1 MLSALQNDFAE
12 RSEFMAEQRVEQPVK
27 PGNWQIWLEQIRQA
41 SRIHGGFAGLLT
53 ASLAVRLARV
63 PIPTASLR
71 RKVFSML
78 YGTKY
83 AALDESELEKPLEE
97 FRSVNELFA
106 RGVRPDQRPVS
117 DDPDVLVSPVDGTVQ
132 DHGVLQNDTVLT
144 IKGLRYTLDSLCPQI
159 ETQPFRD
166 GRFAILFLSPRDCH
180 RVFSP
185 AEGVLERLVHVPGHR
200 LLVHPTHQVP
210 EFPVFAL
217 NERLV
222 MQMATPFGKCLVI
235 MVAGWG
241 VGHITHPFRISRRF
255 SARNVSVT
263 ELDPP
268 RSFDRGEWMATF
280 ELGSTVILITEK
292 DQMTTS
298 FINTDDPLRFGQPL
312 FGRKSKNPLPGDMEP
327 SV

>member
-1 MLSALQNDFAE
+1 
-12 RSEFMAEQRVEQPVK
+12 MAEQKFEQPARL
-27 PGNWQIWLEQIRQA
+27 GAWQIWLEQIRQA
-41 SRIHGGFAGLLT
+41 RKIHGGFIGLFA
-53 ASLAVRLARV
+53 ASLAVWLSRV
-63 PIPTASLR
+63 PVPTAMLR

-83 AALDESELEKPLEE
+83 PALDESELEKPLEE

-106 RGVRPDQRPVS
+106 RGVRAECRPIS
-117 DDPDVLVSPVDGTVQ
+117 ADPDVLVSPVDGTVQ
-132 DHGVLQNDTVLT
+132 DQGTLRNDTVLT

-166 GRFAILFLSPRDCH
+166 GRFAIIFLSPRDCH

-268 RSFDRGEWMATF
+268 RGFDRGEWMATF

-292 DQMTTS
+292 DRITTS
-298 FINTDDPLRFGQPL
+298 FINADDPLRFGQPL
-312 FGRKSKNPLPGDMEP
+312 FGRIPDGPQPGIME
-327 SV
+327 